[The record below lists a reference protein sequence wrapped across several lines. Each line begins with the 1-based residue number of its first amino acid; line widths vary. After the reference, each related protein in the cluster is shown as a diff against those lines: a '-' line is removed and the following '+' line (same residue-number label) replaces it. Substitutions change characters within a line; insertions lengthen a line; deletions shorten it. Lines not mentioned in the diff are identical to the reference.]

1 MAASPSKSFPY
12 VGYVDAVNGTQYK
25 DVNGYRTGE
34 AGNRQLV
41 IAQIAN
47 QTATNGK
54 LTLAGWALVNGGQ
67 DKYFWSVDGK
77 NWTEVT
83 DIALGATG
91 EAHAASATGAFGLNA
106 VVSAN
111 GLYNMTLDLSAHA
124 GKTVTV
130 YVAVRSKVIYPEG
143 SVLISCGNTK
153 VICNATVEESV
164 PPFLKGQ
171 GKGWVT
177 AEYNMLPRA
186 TASRSPRDISK
197 LKLNGRSAEIQRLI
211 GRALRSVVDLEAL
224 GERSI
229 TIDCDVIQAD
239 GGTRCASITGAFCAL
254 VIALD
259 KLKKQGVL
267 NCMPLYSYVA
277 AVSVGIVND
286 EAVCDLDYVE
296 DSGGEVD
303 FNFIMDDEGN
313 IIELQGTGEERPFS
327 KKELDDMYVLA
338 QGGIKQLVAAQKAVV
353 GHLFR

>member
-1 MAASPSKSFPY
+1 
-12 VGYVDAVNGTQYK
+12 
-25 DVNGYRTGE
+25 
-34 AGNRQLV
+34 
-41 IAQIAN
+41 
-47 QTATNGK
+47 
-54 LTLAGWALVNGGQ
+54 
-67 DKYFWSVDGK
+67 
-77 NWTEVT
+77 
-83 DIALGATG
+83 
-91 EAHAASATGAFGLNA
+91 
-106 VVSAN
+106 
-111 GLYNMTLDLSAHA
+111 
-124 GKTVTV
+124 
-130 YVAVRSKVIYPEG
+130 
-143 SVLISCGNTK
+143 
-153 VICNATVEESV
+153 
-164 PPFLKGQ
+164 
-171 GKGWVT
+171 
-177 AEYNMLPRA
+177 MLPRA
-186 TASRSPRDISK
+186 TARRSPRDISK

-259 KLKKQGVL
+259 KLKKQGAI

-327 KKELDDMYVLA
+327 KKELDEMYVLA

-353 GHLFR
+353 GHMFR

>member
-1 MAASPSKSFPY
+1 MARHDGRK
-12 VGYVDAVNGTQYK
+12 
-25 DVNGYRTGE
+25 
-34 AGNRQLV
+34 
-41 IAQIAN
+41 
-47 QTATNGK
+47 AT
-54 LTLAGWALVNGGQ
+54 
-67 DKYFWSVDGK
+67 
-77 NWTEVT
+77 E
-83 DIALGATG
+83 IRP
-91 EAHAASATGAFGLNA
+91 
-106 VVSAN
+106 VSIVPD
-111 GLYNMTLDLSAHA
+111 YI
-124 GKTVTV
+124 
-130 YVAVRSKVIYPEG
+130 IYPEG

-186 TASRSPRDISK
+186 TTSRSPRDISK

-327 KKELDDMYVLA
+327 KKELDEMYVLA
-338 QGGIKQLVAAQKAVV
+338 QNGIKQLVAAQKAVV

>member
-1 MAASPSKSFPY
+1 MSRID
-12 VGYVDAVNGTQYK
+12 GRTNDALRPIEIIPHINK
-25 DVNGYRTGE
+25 F
-34 AGNRQLV
+34 A
-41 IAQIAN
+41 
-47 QTATNGK
+47 
-54 LTLAGWALVNGGQ
+54 
-67 DKYFWSVDGK
+67 
-77 NWTEVT
+77 
-83 DIALGATG
+83 
-91 EAHAASATGAFGLNA
+91 
-106 VVSAN
+106 
-111 GLYNMTLDLSAHA
+111 
-124 GKTVTV
+124 
-130 YVAVRSKVIYPEG
+130 EG
-143 SVLISCGNTK
+143 SCLIRCGNTH
-153 VICNATVEESV
+153 VLCTASVEDKPPRHV
-164 PPFLKGQ
+164 PEGH
-171 GKGWVT
+171 GWVT
-177 AEYNMLPRA
+177 AEYSMLPRA
-186 TASRSPRDISK
+186 NRERSRRDISK

-277 AVSVGIVND
+277 AVSVGIVGD
-286 EAVCDLDYVE
+286 MAVCDLDYVE

-327 KKELDDMYVLA
+327 KKELDEMYVLA
-338 QGGIKQLVAAQKAVV
+338 HNGIKQLVAAQKAVV

>member
-1 MAASPSKSFPY
+1 MTRIDGRAFDELRPLKITPNY
-12 VGYVDAVNGTQYK
+12 T
-25 DVNGYRTGE
+25 
-34 AGNRQLV
+34 
-41 IAQIAN
+41 
-47 QTATNGK
+47 
-54 LTLAGWALVNGGQ
+54 
-67 DKYFWSVDGK
+67 KY
-77 NWTEVT
+77 
-83 DIALGATG
+83 A
-91 EAHAASATGAFGLNA
+91 
-106 VVSAN
+106 
-111 GLYNMTLDLSAHA
+111 
-124 GKTVTV
+124 
-130 YVAVRSKVIYPEG
+130 EG
-143 SVLISCGNTK
+143 SVLIEQGDTL
-153 VICNATVEESV
+153 VICTASFEAGA
-164 PPFLKGQ
+164 PRHLKDTGT
-171 GKGWVT
+171 GWVT

-186 TASRSPRDISK
+186 TATRSPRDISK

-211 GRALRSVVDLEAL
+211 GRALRSVVDMEAL
-224 GERSI
+224 GERCI

-277 AVSVGIVND
+277 AISVGIVND
-286 EAVCDLDYVE
+286 TAVCDLDYVE

-327 KKELDDMYVLA
+327 KKELDEMYTLA

>member
-1 MAASPSKSFPY
+1 MA
-12 VGYVDAVNGTQYK
+12 
-25 DVNGYRTGE
+25 RH
-34 AGNRQLV
+34 
-41 IAQIAN
+41 
-47 QTATNGK
+47 
-54 LTLAGWALVNGGQ
+54 
-67 DKYFWSVDGK
+67 DGRK
-77 NWTEVT
+77 PTE
-83 DIALGATG
+83 IRP
-91 EAHAASATGAFGLNA
+91 
-106 VVSAN
+106 VSIVPD
-111 GLYNMTLDLSAHA
+111 YI
-124 GKTVTV
+124 
-130 YVAVRSKVIYPEG
+130 IYPEG

-186 TASRSPRDISK
+186 TSSRSPRDISK

-277 AVSVGIVND
+277 AISVGIVND
-286 EAVCDLDYVE
+286 TAVCDLDYVE

-327 KKELDDMYVLA
+327 KKELDEMYTLA
-338 QGGIKQLVAAQKAVV
+338 QGGIKQLIAAQKAVV